1 MIPASPVRTLLLL
14 GGGEWHRAAEA
25 PDAWWLARAAR
36 PEVTVVTSAAQDI
49 PATQVGWAAAHF
61 GEMGARVE
69 GCQIQTLED
78 ASDPR
83 FVQQLRNAA
92 SIYLCGGDPGAA
104 REVLIDS
111 PAAEVLLSAYRA
123 GVPLAGSSAGAMVLG
138 TDCLLPGQDFC
149 LRRGLGLMPA
159 VVVPHWSGAG
169 ARWRQVAQRL
179 ARDHQ
184 VIAIDESTGLC
195 WDGLAW
201 TARGPGRAVLV
212 TPTGEEEMGEGQPLP
227 PVE

>member
-1 MIPASPVRTLLLL
+1 
-14 GGGEWHRAAEA
+14 
-25 PDAWWLARAAR
+25 
-36 PEVTVVTSAAQDI
+36 
-49 PATQVGWAAAHF
+49 
-61 GEMGARVE
+61 
-69 GCQIQTLED
+69 
-78 ASDPR
+78 
-83 FVQQLRNAA
+83 
-92 SIYLCGGDPGAA
+92 A

-138 TDCLLPGQDFC
+138 TDCLLPGRDFC

-159 VVVPHWSGAG
+159 VVIPHWSDAG

-195 WDGLAW
+195 WDGLTW
-201 TARGPGRAVLV
+201 TARGPGRAVMV
-212 TPTGEEEMGEGQPLP
+212 TPTGDEEMGEGQPLP

>member
-1 MIPASPVRTLLLL
+1 MSAASPIPTLLLL
-14 GGGEWHRAAEA
+14 GGGEWQPAAEA
-25 PDAWWLARAAR
+25 ADSWWLARAAR
-36 PEVTVVTSAAQDI
+36 LEVTVVTSAAQDI

-69 GCQIQTLED
+69 GCQIQTRRD
-78 ASDPR
+78 ASDAR
-83 FVQQLRNAA
+83 FLQQLRNAA

-111 PAAEVLLSAYRA
+111 AAAEVLVSAYRA
-123 GVPLAGSSAGAMVLG
+123 GIPLAGSSAGAMVLG
-138 TDCLLPGQDFC
+138 NDCLVPGQDFG
-149 LRRGLGLMPA
+149 LDRGLGLVPA

-169 ARWRQVAQRL
+169 AQWRQVAERL
-179 ARDHQ
+179 AREHQ

-195 WDGLAW
+195 WDGASW
-201 TARGPGRAVLV
+201 TVRGPGRAVLV
-212 TPTGEEEMGEGQPLP
+212 TPSGEREIGEGQPLP